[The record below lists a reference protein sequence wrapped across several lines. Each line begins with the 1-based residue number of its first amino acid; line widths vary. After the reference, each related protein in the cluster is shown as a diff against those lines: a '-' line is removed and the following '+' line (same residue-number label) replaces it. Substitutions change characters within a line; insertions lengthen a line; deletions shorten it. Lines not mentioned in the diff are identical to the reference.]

1 MALGKGIYASKN
13 GTIWIALTPDQITM
27 LKAETESNLEHNYLR
42 PTFVKGHARALDDG
56 AIVVRIAGIENL
68 W

>member
-1 MALGKGIYASKN
+1 MDLDKGLYVSKN
-13 GTIWIALTPDQITM
+13 GTIWIALTPEQVTM
-27 LKAETESNLEHNYLR
+27 LKAESESHLGHNFLKPMFIKGNAKALE
-42 PTFVKGHARALDDG
+42 DG